1 MSFVLPFLYNK
12 FVSVW
17 INNSNSVTG
26 TYKNLSLKCDGNAEM
41 NNTTITKLG
50 VNSDTNA
57 SYAINANGSVN
68 LTSGSTYKINGTNIS
83 LYVPN
88 MDASFNDVIVD
99 TLKITSDAIQ
109 GSSQNLITADDTDF
123 NFFTYGGGAIFT
135 SGTDNASCGIYAMG
149 NIETGSKNTGIGSR
163 ANGVRNGDKN
173 TACGNETL
181 VLFETGEKNSAFGNE
196 ALKSLG
202 ATTGTYNNNTALGES
217 ALKWINGGNGN
228 IGIGVNSGV
237 YYTSGGVPINSQQTG
252 YDNNIFIGNLSGFS
266 NVGGSHTNSIVI
278 GNNQIITASNK
289 IFLGSSAQETIFNGG
304 CNIKASTNLTLNGNI
319 IANGLTI
326 SPTEIGYLDGLTT
339 NINTKFGDIDTF
351 IQSANDTFAIV
362 AYTGYPNSF
371 TDDNIFTEITTFNGA
386 SVFNGDSAFY
396 LNTSFNGTT
405 TATFLNTVNMSG
417 ATAVTVPTVATGIN
431 STACAS
437 TAYVK
442 SNLANY
448 VSLSGTQ
455 TITGNKTI
463 SGTTTLTG
471 NVIANSLTISPTEIG
486 YLDTVSSNIQTQ
498 LDNKLDNS
506 FSSAVAILAS
516 PNTFTQVNQFT
527 STNATGSADFYN
539 PPTIGNASFSYA
551 TNNLITKAYADSQ
564 YLTSSTGVS
573 ASANN
578 TFTGT
583 NTFQNTVTIGTS
595 STTFNVNALNTNFAN
610 YCQFTNQIPT
620 CTATATN
627 NNQLTNKLYVDTYV
641 GNLLTSANT
650 FTATQTFSAIPK
662 TTATPTVST
671 DLIPK
676 AYADTNYSNAGLLAS
691 NNTWTGSNTYNQAF
705 TVSNRTVSTGYNT
718 SIDSKNVTIKADYDN
733 NIGNGLFLQVETAT
747 GTFTGLEISRYA
759 LYSAISIS
767 TEFNQI
773 QFNYPTYYATSAIV
787 GAGGSFQVGNVYG
800 SASFVVFDGTFSVS
814 ETNGQFFSNTLTALT
829 DANPVTLYPSVTNS
843 ISIGNSASSQD
854 VIINGNIKQNNYYRF
869 KINPTLITS
878 ATTLS
883 SPFYKMNKFAMT
895 IASGYTITLPEVN
908 NTNLDMELT
917 FKRQG
922 GSLQTLTVAQVNS
935 QPIFGIGNSRGQ
947 ITSSGMNN
955 TQSLV
960 SFVSTFVSPAL
971 TGNFTV
977 TAQPTNIVN
986 ILSITSGSGSYITVG
1001 TTLTLAVGVTRII
1014 TGYGTGN
1021 GGTGTYTVSV
1031 NITTNYTNQP
1041 YTAPALYGWLATDLI

>member
-1 MSFVLPFLYNK
+1 
-12 FVSVW
+12 VW
-17 INNSNSVTG
+17 INNSNSVSG

-149 NIETGSKNTGIGSR
+149 NIETGSSNSGFGSR
-163 ANGVRNGDKN
+163 ANGVRNGSKN
-173 TACGNETL
+173 TACGTDAL
-181 VLFETGEKNSAFGNE
+181 VNFETGDGNSAFGNE
-196 ALKSLG
+196 ALKFLG
-202 ATTGTYNNNTALGES
+202 ATTGTYNNNLALGES
-217 ALKWINGGNGN
+217 ALKWINGGNSN
-228 IGIGVNSGV
+228 IGIGLFSGI
-237 YYTSGGVPINSQQTG
+237 YYTSGGVPITSQQTG

-266 NVGGSHTNSIVI
+266 SVGGSHTNSIVI

-319 IANGLTI
+319 IANSLTI

-351 IQSANDTFAIV
+351 EQNTNDTLNALAGIV
-362 AYTGYPNSF
+362 AYKGFVNIF
-371 TDDNIFTEITTFNGA
+371 TDDNTFTEITTFDGA
-386 SVFNGDSAFY
+386 SVFNGDSAFN

-417 ATAVTVPTVATGIN
+417 ATSVTVPTVATGTN

-437 TAYVK
+437 TSYVK
-442 SNLANY
+442 NNLANY
-448 VSLSGTQ
+448 LSLAGTQ

-463 SGTTTLTG
+463 TGTTSISGTTT
-471 NVIANSLTISPTEIG
+471 
-486 YLDTVSSNIQTQ
+486 
-498 LDNKLDNS
+498 
-506 FSSAVAILAS
+506 F
-516 PNTFTQVNQFT
+516 
-527 STNATGSADFYN
+527 TGS
-539 PPTIGNASFSYA
+539 
-551 TNNLITKAYADSQ
+551 
-564 YLTSSTGVS
+564 
-573 ASANN
+573 
-578 TFTGT
+578 
-583 NTFQNTVTIGTS
+583 
-595 STTFNVNALNTNFAN
+595 TTH
-610 YCQFTNQIPT
+610 
-620 CTATATN
+620 
-627 NNQLTNKLYVDTYV
+627 
-641 GNLLTSANT
+641 
-650 FTATQTFSAIPK
+650 
-662 TTATPTVST
+662 
-671 DLIPK
+671 
-676 AYADTNYSNAGLLAS
+676 
-691 NNTWTGSNTYNQAF
+691 NQAF

-733 NIGNGLFLQVETAT
+733 NIGNGLFLQVETPV
-747 GTFTGLEISRYA
+747 
-759 LYSAISIS
+759 
-767 TEFNQI
+767 NQV

-787 GAGGSFQVGNVYG
+787 GAGASFQVGNVYG
-800 SASFVVFDGTFSVS
+800 SASFVVFDGTFSIS
-814 ETNGQFFSNTLTALT
+814 ETNGQFLSNTLTALT
-829 DANPVTLYPSVTNS
+829 NSNAVVLYPSVTNS

-878 ATTLS
+878 TTTLS
-883 SPFYKMNKFAMT
+883 SPFYKINKFAMT
-895 IASGYTITLPEVN
+895 TASGFTITLPEVN
-908 NTNLDMELT
+908 NSNLDMELT

-922 GSLQTLTVAQVNS
+922 GSLQILTIAQTNS

-977 TAQPTNIVN
+977 TGSPTTTVN
-986 ILSITSGSGSYITVG
+986 ILTISSGAGSYITVG
-1001 TTLTLAVGVTRII
+1001 TTLTLAVGVTRIV
-1014 TGYGTGN
+1014 TGYGTGL
-1021 GGTGTYTVSV
+1021 GGIGTYTVNT

-1041 YTAPALYGWLATDLI
+1041 YTATALYGWLATDLN